1 MVTIDLRAGGLTVDR
16 VSGLTT
22 STFKRALLGRAFA
35 TEDLSRE
42 RLPKRLA
49 LPTFASDALSA
60 VAYAPDEIL
69 LTLAIAGITAYAVS
83 PWVALAVVALMAV
96 VVTANRHNVEEYPDG
111 GGDYRVVQDNLGQ
124 RAGRAVGAALLV
136 DYVLTVAVSISQ
148 AAAYASGGL
157 PFLHGWEP
165 WIAIGLIV
173 LVTLVNLRG
182 VRESGRA
189 LAVPVYLF
197 MGSLG
202 LLLLVGGVQALTG
215 GIGAAP
221 SAGLE
226 IVPDAAFDQGLTAL
240 GGAFLVLRAFSS
252 GCAALT
258 GVEAVGNGVPSF
270 RPPKSRNAATT
281 LVILGAISSVFIL
294 GIILL
299 AGATGVRYVADPAT
313 QLTRDGAPVGDYQQ
327 IPVIAQIAQA
337 VFAPASPLFYLVLIS
352 TGVVLFLAA
361 NTAFN
366 GFPNLASSLARSR
379 HLPRQLRLRGDR
391 LAYSNGILMLSLASI
406 VLVWLTGADV
416 SLLIQMYIVG
426 VFVSFSLAQLG
437 MTIHFTRQ
445 LRVTTDGAQ
454 RRRIV
459 RRRVVNAFAFG
470 VVTVVLV
477 IVLMTRFLQGAWI
490 AVLAMVVLWLLMT
503 GVSRHYRRVRTELA
517 LPADQPDPLSRPTR
531 SHALVLV
538 ASLDR
543 PTMRALAVA
552 SATRPTTIEAI
563 IVDDEDVDWRAVAD
577 RWRDLDVQ
585 IPLRILYAPYRQF
598 SAPVLAH
605 VMNLLSR
612 SPRDEVVVYIPEF
625 LVGHWWEALLH
636 NHSARRLRARL
647 EHLPRVVVASVPWQ
661 LGSAQDAVEQVQ
673 DEVRSAALRGR
684 GRAR

>member
-1 MVTIDLRAGGLTVDR
+1 M
-16 VSGLTT
+16 SGL
-22 STFKRALLGRAFA
+22 STFSLKRALLGRAFA

-49 LPTFASDALSA
+49 LPTFSSDALSS

-69 LTLAIAGITAYAVS
+69 LTLALAGVTALTVS
-83 PWVALAVVALMAV
+83 PWVALAVVALMVLV
-96 VVTANRHNVEEYPDG
+96 VAANRHNVEEYPDG
-111 GGDYRVVQDNLGQ
+111 GGDYQVVQANLGP
-124 RAGRAVGAALLV
+124 RAGRAVGASLLV

-148 AAAYASGGL
+148 AANYAAGGL
-157 PFLHGWEP
+157 RFLHGWEP

-173 LVTLVNLRG
+173 LVTVINLRG
-182 VRESGRA
+182 VRESGRT
-189 LAVPVYLF
+189 LAVPMYLF

-202 LLLLVGGVQALTG
+202 LLLLIGGVQALTG
-215 GIGAAP
+215 TLGEAP
-221 SAGLE
+221 SAHLE
-226 IVPDAAFDQGLTAL
+226 VVPDAAFDQGLTAV

-258 GVEAVGNGVPSF
+258 GVEAIGNGVPSF
-270 RPPKSRNAATT
+270 RPPKARNAAIT
-281 LVILGAISSVFIL
+281 LMIVGAISSVLIL

-299 AGATGVRYVADPAT
+299 AGATSVRFVGDPAG
-313 QLTRDGAPVGDYQQ
+313 QLRLDGGPLGEYQQ
-327 IPVIAQIAQA
+327 LPVIAQIAQA
-337 VFAPASPLFYLVLIS
+337 VTGASSPLYFLVLIT
-352 TGVVLFLAA
+352 TGVVLVLAA

-366 GFPNLASSLARSR
+366 GFPNLASALARSR

-391 LAYSNGILMLSLASI
+391 LAYSNGILALSLVSI
-406 VLVWLTGADV
+406 ALVWVTGAGV
-416 SLLIQMYIVG
+416 SVLIQMYIVG
-426 VFVSFSLAQLG
+426 VFLSFSLAQLG

-445 LRVTTDGAQ
+445 LRITTDGAL

-459 RRRVVNAFAFG
+459 RRRALNAVAFV

-477 IVLMTRFLQGAWI
+477 IVLVTKFLEGAWVS
-490 AVLAMVVLWLLMT
+490 VLAIAALWLLMT
-503 GVSRHYRRVRTELA
+503 AISAHYRTVRQELA
-517 LPADQPDPLSRPTR
+517 LPADLSDAVPRPAR

-543 PTMRALAVA
+543 PTLRALAVA
-552 SATRPTTIEAI
+552 AATRPTTIEAI
-563 IVDDEDVDWRAVAD
+563 VVDDEDVDWRAVAD
-577 RWRDLDVQ
+577 RWRDLDLQ
-585 IPLRILYAPYRQF
+585 IPLRVLHAPYRQF
-598 SAPVLAH
+598 SAPVMAH

-661 LGSAQDAVEQVQ
+661 LGSAQEAVDQVQ
-673 DEVRSAALRGR
+673 RDVRTAAQRGR
-684 GRAR
+684 ERTR